1 MKNADNIEQLIKN
14 EKIKTDPAVNQVVLD
29 DLLDKLDKA
38 KGSKDHSPKQNI
50 WSTIMKNK
58 KMQLT
63 AAAVIIIAAMIG
75 INQFGG
81 SIDGTSIVWADVVR
95 PILNAK
101 TVSMDMVIGQGEKQV
116 VIHDDIMGSKILRT
130 VAGQEGA
137 GIIIDLE
144 QMKMMTVDNHEKI
157 VIYIELDGLGNI
169 PNYLEH
175 LQTLITRLQDNPDF
189 NVEDKGLQLF
199 EGKNYIVFVATS
211 DVDTITIWV
220 DPETAAPIRIIQDT
234 PNMKIACENMQ
245 FDIEFDKALFS
256 MEVPDGYTTQNSGI
270 NFKDSSED
278 GFIETLRIWAE
289 LIEEGQFPDSINLED
304 IVKIG
309 PKFEKGLKRE
319 GLTDE
324 EQLEVATKFGQGF
337 VFIRFYKGQGQ
348 WHYAGKGVKLG
359 DAETPIFWYQP
370 QDSNTWRV
378 IYGDLSVKD
387 AAPDN
392 LPQ

>member
-1 MKNADNIEQLIKN
+1 
-14 EKIKTDPAVNQVVLD
+14 
-29 DLLDKLDKA
+29 
-38 KGSKDHSPKQNI
+38 
-50 WSTIMKNK
+50 
-58 KMQLT
+58 
-63 AAAVIIIAAMIG
+63 
-75 INQFGG
+75 
-81 SIDGTSIVWADVVR
+81 
-95 PILNAK
+95 
-101 TVSMDMVIGQGEKQV
+101 
-116 VIHDDIMGSKILRT
+116 
-130 VAGQEGA
+130 
-137 GIIIDLE
+137 
-144 QMKMMTVDNHEKI
+144 
-157 VIYIELDGLGNI
+157 
-169 PNYLEH
+169 
-175 LQTLITRLQDNPDF
+175 
-189 NVEDKGLQLF
+189 
-199 EGKNYIVFVATS
+199 
-211 DVDTITIWV
+211 
-220 DPETAAPIRIIQDT
+220 
-234 PNMKIACENMQ
+234 
-245 FDIEFDKALFS
+245 